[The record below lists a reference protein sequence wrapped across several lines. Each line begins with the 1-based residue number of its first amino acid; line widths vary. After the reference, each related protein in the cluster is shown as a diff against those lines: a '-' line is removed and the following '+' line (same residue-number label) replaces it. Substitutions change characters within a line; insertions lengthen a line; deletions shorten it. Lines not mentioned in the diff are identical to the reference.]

1 MKSLF
6 LTVVFLSIICFKSCK
21 NKDPKITQ
29 TIELSKEMMAYFVN
43 YEVGTKWVYQDTID
57 NNNYD
62 TIELISKRG
71 SNRNVRGTL
80 YKGYMLDYLP
90 KKSKNFQVRVDPGAN
105 NIYYVKVDPMVTAA
119 GAIIFENNNGTW
131 TTGVTYYDSVE
142 ITESKYYQVIKSQSS
157 SDYHASFIISKNLGC
172 VFFSRMNGGGI
183 LADYKLIKTIK
194 P

>member
-6 LTVVFLSIICFKSCK
+6 LTVAFLSILFLNSCK
-21 NKDPKITQ
+21 DKDPKITV
-29 TIELSKEMMAYFVN
+29 TRELSEEMKSYFVN

-62 TIELISKRG
+62 TIELISKRE
-71 SNRNVRGTL
+71 SNSNVRGTL

-90 KKSKNFQVRVDPGAN
+90 KKSKNFQVRVNPGVN
-105 NIYYVKVDPMVTAA
+105 NTYYVKVDPMVTAA

-131 TTGVTYYDSVE
+131 TTGVTYYDSIE
-142 ITESKYYQVIKSQSS
+142 ITGNKYYELIESKSTN
-157 SDYHASFIISKNLGC
+157 SFHYLMKISKKRGIIFFMQIKGGAIYGC
-172 VFFSRMNGGGI
+172 
-183 LADYKLIKTIK
+183 YKLIKTIK